1 MTKQRPEKSLALE
14 RIQPHTARVLIFVTK
29 FFLIQPKNF
38 ECGKG
43 IVHKDSRASSSY
55 ICI

>member
-14 RIQPHTARVLIFVTK
+14 HIQPHTARVLIFVTK

-38 ECGKG
+38 ECGIG
-43 IVHKDSRASSSY
+43 IMHKDLRASSSY